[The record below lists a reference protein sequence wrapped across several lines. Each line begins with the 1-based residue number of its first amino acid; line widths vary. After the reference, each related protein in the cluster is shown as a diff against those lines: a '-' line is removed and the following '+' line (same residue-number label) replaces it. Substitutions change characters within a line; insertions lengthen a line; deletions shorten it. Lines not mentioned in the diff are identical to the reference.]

1 MLDLAQKES
10 LDKNL
15 LARASRVAGQP
26 KKKTKA
32 EREARKQELWELVD
46 DNAEEVVDGAKAKFA
61 ADLSEGFKEQLS
73 AVFSRC
79 VKRTPKSRGL
89 PVFFK
94 LRRQC
99 YKRILELAGGDEDE
113 DTDMESGEKL
123 KIILEDFSSKW
134 ESLEPYG
141 EVPTAAEEQ
150 KSLSEAIQ
158 SRHLQRH
165 LEQEYR
171 MPSGL
176 SKKMKRSNSGSASDI
191 FVKSESVQKVLKKL
205 PDPVCQEKRDLFA
218 AGLKEKRL
226 VLGHAE
232 GDGNC
237 LFRSLDQFLSRGPD
251 GTGGSGLAD
260 QDDDGHASL
269 RQALVSIVLSS
280 NQTEEAQRLFRAYH
294 ETHES
299 VYEWAVRMRQPG
311 VWGDEVM

>member
-61 ADLSEGFKEQLS
+61 ADLSEGLKETLS

-134 ESLEPYG
+134 ESVEPYD

-150 KSLSEAIQ
+150 KSLSEAIH

-191 FVKSESVQKVLKKL
+191 FVESEFVKTVLKKL

-237 LFRSLDQFLSRGPD
+237 LFRSLDQFLSRGSD

-311 VWGDEVM
+311 VWGDEMM